1 MSTNDAAR
9 NVFEAIIIIIIII
22 IIFVIIIVIVV
33 VIIIITIVVIVVIVV
48 VIIVIFII
56 IIIIIIIIIRPSC
69 CLSNPPCF
77 VLLSWP
83 LLKTCSVLSRRSSLK
98 SSSSLPSLFD
108 PLTSVQPSAFYMKY
122 VKNKHHLIRVGN
134 TVSGRC
140 VRSYS
145 TFKIIC

>member
-1 MSTNDAAR
+1 MSTNDAAL
-9 NVFEAIIIIIIII
+9 NVCEATIIIII
-22 IIFVIIIVIVV
+22 IIFIIIIVIVV
-33 VIIIITIVVIVVIVV
+33 VVIIIVTVVVIVV
-48 VIIVIFII
+48 VIIVII

-83 LLKTCSVLSRRSSLK
+83 LLKTCSILSRRFFLK

-134 TVSGRC
+134 TVSGGC
-140 VRSYS
+140 VRSYP

>member
-33 VIIIITIVVIVVIVV
+33 VIIITIVVIVVIVV
-48 VIIVIFII
+48 VII

-69 CLSNPPCF
+69 CLSNPSCF

-83 LLKTCSVLSRRSSLK
+83 LLKTCSVLSWRSSLK

-134 TVSGRC
+134 TVSGGC
-140 VRSYS
+140 VRSYP